1 MKTVKNKKS
10 VTAFLNNVEHQKR
23 REDGLKVL
31 DLMKE
36 VTGEEP
42 AMWGDSIVGF
52 GNYKYKYASGRE
64 GEWMHVGFS
73 PRKQNLT
80 LYIMDGFDG
89 YADLLGK
96 LGKHKTGKSC
106 LYINK
111 LEDVDQEIL
120 KELVK
125 KSVAHM
131 KVTND

>member
-1 MKTVKNKKS
+1 MKTVKNDKP
-10 VTAFLNNVEHQKR
+10 VLDFLNSVEHNKR
-23 REDGLKVL
+23 REDGLEIL

-52 GNYKYKYASGRE
+52 GDYTYKYASGRT
-64 GEWMHVGFS
+64 GQWMLVGFS

-89 YADLLGK
+89 YAELLGK

-111 LEDVDQEIL
+111 LEDVDQDVL
-120 KELVK
+120 RELVQ
-125 KSVAHM
+125 KSVSHM
-131 KVTND
+131 KTSNE